1 MGGVRRG
8 SAWQEERII
17 PKVQKCVFKLAG
29 HSERKIKMKWIIEVM
44 QTAGKWK
51 QKEKRKKKTVRSDIS
66 MFANLTWKCGL
77 IP

>member
-29 HSERKIKMKWIIEVM
+29 HSEISTLRSRESTQELLTDRHHHKI
-44 QTAGKWK
+44 TLAGGALGLSEP
-51 QKEKRKKKTVRSDIS
+51 QLDESSDS
-66 MFANLTWKCGL
+66 HLHL
-77 IP
+77 